1 MGVPIIIILCLY
13 LISLFACLMYRRRK
27 RRETQQSHIQVAEEA
42 ARLPDNADRQ
52 GSVSSSVVTVQTLTE
67 EDGLVEK
74 AEPVFILDDGL
85 RFNISPGYQSTGT
98 TLVDEPREEEEE
110 PEREVR
116 CDCGREPRVQFY
128 ESSFEADERI
138 GQAR

>member
-1 MGVPIIIILCLY
+1 
-13 LISLFACLMYRRRK
+13 MYRRRK
-27 RRETQQSHIQVAEEA
+27 RRETQPLRIQVAEEA

-52 GSVSSSVVTVQTLTE
+52 GSVSSSVVTVRTVTE

-74 AEPVFILDDGL
+74 AEPVFVLDDGL
-85 RFNISPGYQSTGT
+85 RFNSSPGYQSTGT
-98 TLVDEPREEEEE
+98 TLVDEPIQEES

>member
-1 MGVPIIIILCLY
+1 
-13 LISLFACLMYRRRK
+13 MYRRRK
-27 RRETQQSHIQVAEEA
+27 RLETQQSRIQVAEEA
-42 ARLPDNADRQ
+42 ARLPDNVDRQ

-67 EDGLVEK
+67 EDVLVEK

-98 TLVDEPREEEEE
+98 TLVDEPTEEES

-116 CDCGREPRVQFY
+116 CDCGRVPRVPRVPFY
-128 ESSFEADERI
+128 ESSFETDERI